1 MRRRGFGSIVLGTL
15 ATVVAGAV
23 VVAAAFYWRLAN
35 GPVELPFLTGMV
47 QSHIAGAVP
56 GVQAEISGVVLERDS
71 ETGAPWIRLR
81 DIRLKDT
88 AGNVIAQAP
97 RAAIDFSGRDLM
109 GGRVHIRSLELIG
122 PKVFIRRKVDGS
134 FQMGFGDVAA
144 APPPAPSAVASADA
158 QPGGSAPAA
167 QGKAD
172 AAPAPFH
179 GAAADGPNLIDII
192 KQRLARDAAPPAPGD
207 PPPLEAV
214 QIREAALSLLD
225 EANQAV
231 WFAPRANLTFRRADY
246 GFVLFTDATVASGS
260 QPWRAEV
267 VTTWRNDAKT
277 FTVNARLFDVV
288 PADIADNVFALSQL
302 AQVNLPL
309 SGKATMVL
317 ADDGALLSASAD
329 LTAAA
334 GEVGFPTYIAD
345 PVRIDGGAVRIVYN
359 PNSGGLVLN
368 ESEVIVGGTT
378 AKVSGQI
385 DPQRDEAG
393 VLRALAMQIKAAN
406 LNIAPL
412 DRKPGAMA
420 LDRLEFSGIAALNE
434 RRLDVS
440 DLLLTAG
447 STAIRTRGS
456 FVGGKDAIGI
466 YLSGRM
472 RDVPASM
479 VKQLWPAVVLPP
491 AREWFDYNVET
502 GVIRDGTF
510 RIEIPAETLAAALKR
525 EPIPADM
532 VDIAFTA
539 DGVGGAYFAPLPKVR
554 GLSATARITGDR
566 VDIDFA
572 NGEVALP
579 SGQSI
584 AIDAVAMRSTETHRL
599 HVPTTFTIAA
609 RGPASAFTELLDQ
622 EPLKLMSNAG
632 VADLKIAGDVAA
644 NVVLDA
650 PLGPPPVQQVK
661 VTAKADM
668 RNAALKGAA
677 PGIDISAGRFAIDV
691 AQTGITVKGPA
702 QLNGQKADVVW
713 ERLFAKDGPPNDRV
727 TLEATLDDAARRKLG
742 VDLSAFLEGP
752 TRAKL
757 SADLDAGQLKN
768 IAVDVDLSKVRMYLE
783 SIGWSRPPQPKTQ
796 AKFGLDLSSPKVFG
810 VRNLEITGAN
820 LEIAGN
826 LEVDKNGNVL
836 EATLP
841 KVVLDDWNQVALGV
855 RSTDASVNMV
865 VNGRAFDARRIIS
878 NMFAGAA
885 ARPVVTERPVVI
897 DVQLEQVLAHR
908 GETVNDLS
916 GRIEIRGSVAQ
927 RADLRG
933 VFAGGGPITIAIN
946 PTSEVTRD
954 MRVIGRDAGSA
965 LRASNLYS
973 KVAGGTIDLSAILD
987 SGARTGIRRGLLV
1000 MRDFWVRNEAALSQI
1015 EAQSN
1020 QSGQNGP
1027 RRDGQFFRRLSMP
1040 FSADEQYV
1048 RIGDAIAQGP
1058 QLGATAQGLI
1068 GKADGRMDIG
1078 GTIIPAYALNAA
1090 LGDVPVFGDVL
1101 LGGRGQGVFGIN
1113 YTLQGTMRAPA
1124 YTVNP
1129 MSAIAPGFLRHF
1141 FPGGG
1146 GQTNPDGTPYTP
1158 PGPKPK
1164 GGGGSDR

>member
-179 GAAADGPNLIDII
+179 GAAADGPHLIDII

-393 VLRALAMQIKAAN
+393 VLRALAMQIKAEN

-510 RIEIPAETLAAALKR
+510 RIEIPADTLAAALKR

-841 KVVLDDWNQVALGV
+841 KVVLDDWNQMALGV

-885 ARPVVTERPVVI
+885 ARPVVTARPVVI
-897 DVQLEQVLAHR
+897 DVQLAPVLAHR
-908 GETVNDLS
+908 GEPVND
-916 GRIEIRGSVAQ
+916 Q
-927 RADLRG
+927 
-933 VFAGGGPITIAIN
+933 
-946 PTSEVTRD
+946 
-954 MRVIGRDAGSA
+954 
-965 LRASNLYS
+965 
-973 KVAGGTIDLSAILD
+973 
-987 SGARTGIRRGLLV
+987 
-1000 MRDFWVRNEAALSQI
+1000 
-1015 EAQSN
+1015 
-1020 QSGQNGP
+1020 
-1027 RRDGQFFRRLSMP
+1027 
-1040 FSADEQYV
+1040 
-1048 RIGDAIAQGP
+1048 
-1058 QLGATAQGLI
+1058 
-1068 GKADGRMDIG
+1068 
-1078 GTIIPAYALNAA
+1078 
-1090 LGDVPVFGDVL
+1090 
-1101 LGGRGQGVFGIN
+1101 
-1113 YTLQGTMRAPA
+1113 
-1124 YTVNP
+1124 
-1129 MSAIAPGFLRHF
+1129 
-1141 FPGGG
+1141 
-1146 GQTNPDGTPYTP
+1146 
-1158 PGPKPK
+1158 
-1164 GGGGSDR
+1164 